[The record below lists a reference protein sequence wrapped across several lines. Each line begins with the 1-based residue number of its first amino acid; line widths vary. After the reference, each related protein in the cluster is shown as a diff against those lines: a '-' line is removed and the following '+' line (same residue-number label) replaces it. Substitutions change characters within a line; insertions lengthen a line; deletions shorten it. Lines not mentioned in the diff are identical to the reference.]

1 LLEFWKSKYDKA
13 LSGERVV
20 FEISN
25 QVGKELRY
33 YEVSLNPIILN
44 GKATGVSGIS
54 SDITEKKETHRIL
67 LQSRANILAILE
79 NTTDSIWAINSSY
92 EILFANDV
100 FVSAFHTTFGVRL
113 GPGVNLLLSLPKPM
127 RQLWKSHYDRVLSN
141 EMFSFID
148 KIEVENGTIHIEVHL
163 NPIVVDDKVIGASF
177 FGKDITR
184 RIKSEEALKESETQ
198 LRELNVT
205 KDKLFSIIAHDLR
218 SPFNSI
224 LGFSELL
231 IENAKNSDI
240 VESEMHSRI
249 INSSAK
255 NTLILLDNLLDW
267 AKSQTGQIS
276 FKPEKINLLS
286 IIQEIIESSNL
297 MAKIKNISLN
307 LIQSE
312 EIEAYADANM
322 VKTVLRNLISNAI
335 KFTNPGGNINVNGI
349 SEQNQ
354 VEISISDNGIGMNDE
369 TRKKLFDI
377 SSNITFLG
385 TTKEKGSGL
394 GLVLCK
400 EFVERLGGHIWVESE
415 EGKGSDFR
423 FSLPLNKT

>member
-1 LLEFWKSKYDKA
+1 
-13 LSGERVV
+13 
-20 FEISN
+20 
-25 QVGKELRY
+25 
-33 YEVSLNPIILN
+33 
-44 GKATGVSGIS
+44 
-54 SDITEKKETHRIL
+54 
-67 LQSRANILAILE
+67 
-79 NTTDSIWAINSSY
+79 
-92 EILFANDV
+92 
-100 FVSAFHTTFGVRL
+100 
-113 GPGVNLLLSLPKPM
+113 
-127 RQLWKSHYDRVLSN
+127 
-141 EMFSFID
+141 
-148 KIEVENGTIHIEVHL
+148 L